1 MPYGM
6 HIPGI
11 GGDREHLRL
20 KVMDD
25 VLFGHARD
33 ELEPDDVADHGF
45 KHFVAL
51 PYAHAGRSACV
62 LAWERGRVT
71 AGLWWIYPTFRN
83 RGTARL

>member
-51 PYAHAGRSACV
+51 PYAQCV
-62 LAWERGRVT
+62 GGSVGGRVT
-71 AGLWWIYPTFRN
+71 AAKY
-83 RGTARL
+83 